1 MKIQGSIALVTG
13 ANRGLGLAFAQA
25 LLEAGAAKVYAAA
38 RDPSKVT
45 LPRVTPIKLDIT
57 KPADVAAAARAAGD
71 ATLLVNNAAI
81 ARTVAFLADDAEPA
95 LRESLETNLFGTLSM
110 IRAFAPVLKANG
122 GGAIVNMLSIAS
134 WLNRPT
140 LAVYAASK
148 SAEWALT
155 NGTRHELREQGTLV
169 VGVHAAFIDTDMAKP
184 FQGPKSRPEDIVSQ
198 VLAAVEQ
205 GLEEVLADQ
214 LTRDVKRGLSAERA
228 SYL

>member
-1 MKIQGSIALVTG
+1 MKIQGSIALATG

-25 LLEAGAAKVYAAA
+25 LLHAGAVKVYAAA
-38 RDPSKVT
+38 RDPSKVS
-45 LPRVTPIKLDIT
+45 LPGATPLKLDIT
-57 KPADVAAAARAAGD
+57 NPADVAAAARAASD
-71 ATLLVNNAAI
+71 VTLLVNNAAI
-81 ARTVAFLADDAEPA
+81 ARTVAFLAADAEAA

>member
-25 LLEAGAAKVYAAA
+25 LLAAGAVKVYAAA

-45 LPRVTPIKLDIT
+45 LAGATPLKLDIAN
-57 KPADVAAAARAAGD
+57 PAEVAAAARTASD
-71 ATLLVNNAAI
+71 VTLLVNNAAI
-81 ARTVAFLADDAEPA
+81 ARTVAFLAADAEPA

-110 IRAFAPVLKANG
+110 TRAFAPVLKANG

-134 WLNRPT
+134 WLHRPT

-148 SAEWALT
+148 SAAWALT
-155 NGTRHELREQGTLV
+155 NGARHELREQGTLV
-169 VGVHAAFIDTDMAKP
+169 VGVHAGFIDTDMAKP
-184 FQGPKSRPEDIVSQ
+184 FQGPKSRPEDVVRQ
-198 VLAAVEQ
+198 ALAAVEW

-214 LTRDVKRGLSAERA
+214 WTRDVKLGLSAERA

>member
-13 ANRGLGLAFAQA
+13 ANRGLGLAFTQA
-25 LLEAGAAKVYAAA
+25 LLDAGAAKVYAAA

-45 LPRVTPIKLDIT
+45 LAGATPLKLDLT
-57 KPADVAAAARAAGD
+57 NPADVAAAARAAAD
-71 ATLLVNNAAI
+71 VTLLVNNAAI

-184 FQGPKSRPEDIVSQ
+184 FQGPKSRPEDVVSQ
-198 VLAAVEQ
+198 ALAAVEQ

>member
-25 LLEAGAAKVYAAA
+25 LLDAGVAKVYAAA

-57 KPADVAAAARAAGD
+57 KPADVAAAARAASD
-71 ATLLVNNAAI
+71 VTLLVNNAAI
-81 ARTVAFLADDAEPA
+81 ARTVAFLAGDTEPA

-134 WLNRPT
+134 WLNRPA

-155 NGTRHELREQGTLV
+155 NGARYELREQGTLV
-169 VGVHAAFIDTDMAKP
+169 VGVHAAFIDTDMARP
-184 FQGPKSRPEDIVSQ
+184 FQGPKSRPEDVVRQ
-198 VLAAVEQ
+198 ALAAVEQ
-205 GLEEVLADQ
+205 GLEEVLADER
-214 LTRDVKRGLSAERA
+214 TREVKRGLSAERA

>member
-1 MKIQGSIALVTG
+1 MKIQGSVALVTG

-25 LLEAGAAKVYAAA
+25 LLDAGAAKVYAAA

-45 LPRVTPIKLDIT
+45 LSGATPLKLDIT
-57 KPADVAAAARAAGD
+57 NPADIAAAARTASD
-71 ATLLVNNAAI
+71 VTLLVNNAAI
-81 ARTVAFLADDAEPA
+81 ARTVAFLAQDAESA

-134 WLNRPT
+134 WVNRPV

-155 NGTRHELREQGTLV
+155 NGARYELREQGTLV
-169 VGVHAAFIDTDMAKP
+169 VGVHAAFIDTDMAKS
-184 FQGPKSRPEDIVSQ
+184 FQGPKSRPEEVVRQ
-198 VLAAVEQ
+198 ALAAVEQ
-205 GLEEVLADQ
+205 GLEEVLADER
-214 LTRDVKRGLSAERA
+214 TRDVKRGLSAERA